1 MIAEVALTITFDNI
15 VLTQED
21 FNLTADLSIEEGHK
35 IALLGPSGGGKSTL
49 LSALAGFKTPNSGRI
64 FWKGTDI
71 TDTHPAKR
79 PITLLFQDHNLFPH
93 LTVMQ
98 NVSLGIHP
106 SLRLNAEELQ
116 MVEDALSRVGLKDH
130 VMRRPG
136 QLSGGQQQRVAI
148 ARALVRDRPIL
159 ALDEPFAALGPAL
172 KHEML
177 DLVAEIVD
185 RSNVTLIMV
194 THQPKD
200 ALWITDQTVL
210 VAEGRAHVPKNTKS
224 LLDNPPQVLQAYL
237 GI

>member
-15 VLTQED
+15 ALTQGD

-106 SLRLNAEELQ
+106 NLRLNTGELQ
-116 MVEDALSRVGLKDH
+116 MVEDALLRVGLKDH
-130 VMRRPG
+130 RKRRPG

-148 ARALVRDRPIL
+148 ARALVR
-159 ALDEPFAALGPAL
+159 AL

-185 RSNVTLIMV
+185 SSNATLIMV

-224 LLDNPPQVLQAYL
+224 LLDNPPKVLQAYL
-237 GI
+237 GK